1 MTFTNIKF
9 HLPIH
14 FPFGKAIQV
23 ILQNVTIQWR
33 LDIPVQSSANSRTDD
48 LILSGRS
55 LMKIRNRTGPKTD
68 PCGTPDRTGTGSEA
82 RPSNTT
88 F

>member
-1 MTFTNIKF
+1 M
-9 HLPIH
+9 
-14 FPFGKAIQV
+14 V
-23 ILQNVTIQWR
+23 IMSNNVTLWMHFFLNHPYQT
-33 LDIPVQSSANSRTDD
+33 QSSANSQTDD
-48 LILSGRS
+48 LMLSGRS

-68 PCGTPDRTGTGSEA
+68 PCGTPERTGTGSEA

>member
-1 MTFTNIKF
+1 MDGTK
-9 HLPIH
+9 
-14 FPFGKAIQV
+14 
-23 ILQNVTIQWR
+23 
-33 LDIPVQSSANSRTDD
+33 SSANSRTDD
-48 LILSGRS
+48 LMLSGRS

-68 PCGTPDRTGTGSEA
+68 PCGTPERTGTGSEA